1 MDREDQQ
8 ERKNYTSSA
17 NPSIKQMTRSVL
29 GSPPKV
35 MEIPKTQEVLANDI
49 LAQSVKEIYLANPG
63 ITTKNIAQQLQ
74 ISDSLVYRLLKK
86 LHLKPNSPTRLRAQ
100 SVKEIYL
107 ANPGISK
114 ANIARQLHISIS
126 YVYQLLKQLGVT
138 PTRDFIERSV
148 KEIYLANPGITT
160 ENISKQLQISSTM
173 VYISLSRLH
182 LRANRPEN
190 FTLLPTAQAVVSMR
204 NKSACAT
211 LQDIAD
217 NLGISRQRVHQIL
230 KKEDLRTK
238 HYTQKTR
245 FECQVCGKTS
255 SHKFCSVEC
264 KKKWHEIPVT
274 CTTCGKLFTRSRRQL
289 LAHYKEFLFCSREC
303 FGKWTGERHGFK
315 AHPENGVRGK
325 KPKWDY
331 SLVWKTHLETGYGA
345 VRLSRLLN
353 IPERT
358 ITMILEK
365 CRNQETN

>member
-1 MDREDQQ
+1 MKNHIDRMDGEVQQ
-8 ERKNYTSSA
+8 ERKNHTSSA
-17 NPSIKQMTRSVL
+17 NPSVRQMSRS
-29 GSPPKV
+29 
-35 MEIPKTQEVLANDI
+35 ILANNI

-74 ISDSLVYRLLKK
+74 IYDSLVYRLLKK

-114 ANIARQLHISIS
+114 ANIARQLHISS
-126 YVYQLLKQLGVT
+126 SRVYQLIKQLGV
-138 PTRDFIERSV
+138 PPNDARGFIEQSV
-148 KEIYLANPGITT
+148 KDIYLANPGITT

-182 LRANRPEN
+182 LKANRPEN
-190 FTLLPTAQAVVSMR
+190 FKLLPTAQAVVSMR

-303 FGKWTGERHGFK
+303 FGKWAAEHYGFK
-315 AHPENGVRGK
+315 AHPENAMRK